1 MAKHPENNDERQ
13 LKQVRNR
20 CNELHDQC
28 ITLAMYYL
36 HVTQRLEFGADVDG
50 TVAIITG
57 ILDGIN
63 EDTAHL
69 KKLVEV

>member
-1 MAKHPENNDERQ
+1 
-13 LKQVRNR
+13 
-20 CNELHDQC
+20 
-28 ITLAMYYL
+28 MYYL